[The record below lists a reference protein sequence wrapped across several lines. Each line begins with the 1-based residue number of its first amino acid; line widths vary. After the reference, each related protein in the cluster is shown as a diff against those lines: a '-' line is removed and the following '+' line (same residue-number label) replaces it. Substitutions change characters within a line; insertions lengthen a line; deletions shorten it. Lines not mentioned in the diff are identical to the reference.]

1 MEQRSLRCFFFYRQ
15 EYGMFKHILLP
26 TDGSK
31 LSHKAVKQAI
41 SLASQLGARIT
52 AMNVMTQNH
61 IPLMDDGFLV
71 PEIPVMQ
78 QRLEKAQ
85 ADIAKKILDAVR
97 KSAAGAGVESGAVA
111 VTSDLPYEAIIKQAE
126 KSRCDLIVMASHGR
140 RGLQG
145 VLLGSETVKVLT
157 HSTIPVLVIR

>member
-1 MEQRSLRCFFFYRQ
+1 
-15 EYGMFKHILLP
+15 MFKHILLP

-41 SLASQLGARIT
+41 GLASQLGARIT
-52 AMNVMTQNH
+52 AMNVMRQNH

-78 QRLEKAQ
+78 QRLEKAE

-97 KSAAGAGVESGAVA
+97 KSAADAGVESDAVA
-111 VTSDLPYEAIIKQAE
+111 VTSDLPYEAIIKQAG